1 MIQYPVYTQVNPYQQ
16 NSSFYLPQAS
26 NPYQTGNVFYPAH
39 APNMPQ
45 ILENIHKTYY
55 PDLTNE
61 EFNAS
66 ESVRNE
72 MLYKSGKLEQLA
84 KYGCWT
90 NCGLIYNAIKNNNDF
105 KELINSKYLND
116 SKGFVLIMKN
126 LNSLENQRQKK
137 LTYYPPMYGINIQQI
152 PLINYSQYNINDY
165 LRMLNNFTKNNKI
178 SDDLKKYFLYKESDK
193 LDLYYTKLNSLD
205 NIENPLDILIN

>member
-1 MIQYPVYTQVNPYQQ
+1 MIQYPVYTPINSYQQ
-16 NSSFYLPQAS
+16 GNVCYPPQTT
-26 NPYQTGNVFYPAH
+26 NPYQTGNVFYPAP

-45 ILENIHKTYY
+45 TLENIHKTYY

-193 LDLYYTKLNSLD
+193 LDLYYTKLNILD

>member
-1 MIQYPVYTQVNPYQQ
+1 MIQYPVYAQVNPYQQ
-16 NSSFYLPQAS
+16 NSPFYLPQAS

-39 APNMPQ
+39 VSNLPQ
-45 ILENIHKTYY
+45 SLESIHKTYY

-61 EFNAS
+61 EFNAP

-84 KYGCWT
+84 KYGSWT

-126 LNSLENQRQKK
+126 LNSLENQRQKN
-137 LTYYPPMYGINIQQI
+137 LTYYPPMYGINIQQV

-193 LDLYYTKLNSLD
+193 LDLYYTKLNILD
-205 NIENPLDILIN
+205 NIENPLDILIK

>member
-1 MIQYPVYTQVNPYQQ
+1 MIQFPVYTQVNPYQQ

-39 APNMPQ
+39 VSNLPQ
-45 ILENIHKTYY
+45 SLGSIHKIYY

-126 LNSLENQRQKK
+126 LNSLENQRQKN
-137 LTYYPPMYGINIQQI
+137 LTYYPPMYGINIQQV

-193 LDLYYTKLNSLD
+193 LDLYYTKLNILD
-205 NIENPLDILIN
+205 NIENPLDILIK